1 MSKPESLQV
10 VDEEVPSFDA
20 AFQDRLDKLFRWRRD
35 VRRFQ
40 KETLPEA
47 LLERLLAS
55 ANMAPSV
62 GLSQPWRFVVVE
74 SAERREAVCQ
84 NFAHCNREALEDY
97 DDEQAR
103 HYARLKLEGLKEA
116 PLHLAVFCDEK
127 TAQGQGLGRKTMP
140 ETLHYSVVAAVQ
152 NLWLAARCHGIGV
165 GWVSILEP
173 GAIAE
178 ILEVSEKWRL
188 IAYLCLGYPAE
199 EHLDPEL
206 ERHRWES
213 RRDVS
218 ELTCR
223 R

>member
-1 MSKPESLQV
+1 MSKPESLRV
-10 VDEEVPSFDA
+10 VDEDVPSFDA
-20 AFQDRLDKLFRWRRD
+20 AFQDRLDELFKWRRD

-40 KETLPEA
+40 KEAIPEA

-55 ANMAPSV
+55 ANLAPSV

-74 SAERREAVCQ
+74 SAERRQAVSQ
-84 NFAHCNREALEDY
+84 NFADCNREALEDY
-97 DDEQAR
+97 DGEQAKL
-103 HYARLKLEGLKEA
+103 YARLKLEGLKEA
-116 PLHLAVFCDEK
+116 PIHLAVFCDEK
-127 TAQGQGLGRKTMP
+127 TIQGQGLGRKTMP

-152 NLWLAARCHGIGV
+152 NLWLAARGHGIGV

-173 GAIAE
+173 SVITE
-178 ILEVSEKWRL
+178 ILEVSGKWRL

-213 RRDVS
+213 RRSVG
-218 ELTCR
+218 ELTYR